1 MRTLANFTEDDLKR
15 QIKAREF
22 SRVYLIHGNEN
33 YLKQHYVNLIVDK
46 SVEKDFKDFNFH
58 NLDGKELTLNDL
70 ADCVSTFPMM
80 GEYTCTL
87 VKDFPFTQYWRK
99 QDNNRLKFDEDLEG
113 ILRDL
118 PETTV
123 LIFWCDTIEIDEK
136 DSKWSKTI
144 KLIDELGVN
153 AKIDKRSVQSL
164 TKLLVDSASKKG
176 CEISRE
182 DAMYMINLVG
192 TDFSTLRNEFDKVCS
207 FAGSGKVT
215 REHIDKTVIISTE
228 AKIFSLSRDIVN
240 GEADKAD
247 ATLNNLFKLREEP
260 VVISATLSKAY
271 VDMYR
276 ACAIK
281 EKGVKP
287 QELANIFP
295 SSYKGKEFIITN
307 AARDGARY
315 TLSQFHE
322 ALEAL
327 SEADRRLKSTSQND
341 KQILE
346 ELILRLL
353 RI

>member
-1 MRTLANFTEDDLKR
+1 MATIFEDDLKK
-15 QIKAREF
+15 QIKERDF
-22 SRVYLIHGNEN
+22 KNLYLVYGDEN
-33 YLKQHYVNLIVDK
+33 YLKQHYVNLIVSK
-46 SVEKDFKDFNFH
+46 SVDNDFKDFNFH
-58 NLDGKELTLNDL
+58 NLDGKDIVLNDL

-87 VKDFPFTQYWRK
+87 VKDFPFTQHWHK
-99 QDNNRLKFDEDLEG
+99 QDNGRYKFNEDLDG
-113 ILRDL
+113 ILKDI
-118 PETTV
+118 PETTI
-123 LIFWCDTIEIDEK
+123 LIFWCDTIELDEK
-136 DSKWSKTI
+136 ESRWKNTI
-144 KLIDELGVN
+144 KLFDELGVV

-164 TKLLVDSASKKG
+164 TKLLVDSAPKKD

-182 DAMYMINLVG
+182 EAMYLINQVG
-192 TDFSTLRNEFDKVCS
+192 TDYSTLRNEFDKVCA
-207 FAGSGKVT
+207 FTGSGRVT
-215 REHIDKTVIISTE
+215 REHIDKTVIVSTE

-240 GEADKAD
+240 GEADKAY
-247 ATLNNLFKLREEP
+247 ATLSNLFKLREEP
-260 VVISATLSKAY
+260 TIILATLSRAY

-287 QELANIFP
+287 QELASVF
-295 SSYKGKEFIITN
+295 SSYKGKEFTITN
-307 AARDGARY
+307 AARDGAKY
-315 TLSQFHE
+315 TLSQFHN

-327 SEADRRLKSTSQND
+327 SEADRRIKGTSQDD

>member
-1 MRTLANFTEDDLKR
+1 MATIFEDDLKK
-15 QIKAREF
+15 QIKERDF
-22 SRVYLIHGNEN
+22 KNLYLVYGDEN
-33 YLKQHYVNLIVDK
+33 YLKQHYVNLIVSK
-46 SVEKDFKDFNFH
+46 SVDKDFKDFNFH
-58 NLDGKELTLNDL
+58 NLDGKDVTLNDL

-87 VKDFPFTQYWRK
+87 VKDFAFTQHWHK
-99 QDNNRLKFDEDLEG
+99 QDNGRYKFNEDLGG
-113 ILRDL
+113 ILKDI
-118 PETTV
+118 PETTI
-123 LIFWCDTIEIDEK
+123 LIFWCDTIELDEK
-136 DSKWSKTI
+136 ESRWKNTI
-144 KLIDELGVN
+144 KLIDEIGVV

-164 TKLLVDSASKKG
+164 TKLLVDSAPKKN

-182 DAMYMINLVG
+182 DAMYLINQVG
-192 TDFSTLRNEFDKVCS
+192 TDYSTLRNEFDKVRA
-207 FAGSGKVT
+207 FTGSGRVT
-215 REHIDKTVIISTE
+215 REHIDKTVIVSTE

-240 GEADKAD
+240 GEADKAY
-247 ATLNNLFKLREEP
+247 ATLSNLFKLREEP
-260 VVISATLSKAY
+260 TIILATLSRAY

-287 QELANIFP
+287 QELASVF
-295 SSYKGKEFIITN
+295 SSYKGKEFTITN
-307 AARDGARY
+307 AARDGAKY
-315 TLSQFHE
+315 TLSQFHN

-327 SEADRRLKSTSQND
+327 SEADRRIKGTSQDD